1 MKKIA
6 CTLATIALVACTSSA
21 FALNL
26 GGTDNSV
33 NNTANGG
40 AGGSVL
46 GSGNSNATATGGMGG
61 SVLGSGNSAATGGS
75 VLGSGNSA
83 NQNTNLNG
91 NVNTNGNNNTNLNG
105 VSGVNRSSNTNNV
118 SSSSNSNS
126 AASSNNNNEI
136 TIQGDTY
143 EAQKRNPVSTAYAAP
158 LSAANGTCMGS
169 TSVGA
174 QGVAFGLSVGSTW
187 KDESCDMRYDAEAL
201 RAAGLN
207 AAAQARLCQKPEIAK
222 AMEAAGTACPGSK
235 AKTAAAPA
243 QPAPAATTVATSKID
258 MTPGPTYTGNDPIIR
273 ARLGLPPLK

>member
-1 MKKIA
+1 MKKFSFA
-6 CTLATIALVACTSSA
+6 LAAIGLVVCSSSA

-61 SVLGSGNSAATGGS
+61 SVMGSGNSAATGGS

-91 NVNTNGNNNTNLNG
+91 NVNTNLNG

-118 SSSSNSNS
+118 SSNSNS

-207 AAAQARLCQKPEIAK
+207 LAAQARLCQKPEIAK
-222 AMEAAGTACPGSK
+222 AMEAAGTPCPGSASK
-235 AKTAAAPA
+235 AAAT
-243 QPAPAATTVATSKID
+243 PAPAAPAAAKVASNQVD
-258 MTPGPTYTGNDPIIR
+258 LTPGSTYTGNDPIIR